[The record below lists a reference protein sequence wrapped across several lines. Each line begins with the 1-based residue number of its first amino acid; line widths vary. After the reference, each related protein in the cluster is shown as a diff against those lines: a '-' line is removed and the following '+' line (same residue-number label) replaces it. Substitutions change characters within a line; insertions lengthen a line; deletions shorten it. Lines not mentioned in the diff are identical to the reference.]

1 MSPANQ
7 ESVCYMKPL
16 SATVEVEVPFHDVD
30 VMHVV
35 WHGHYIKYFEVARC
49 ALLRLFNYDY
59 PEMRSSG
66 YAWPVVSCQL
76 KYIRPARFGQLLL
89 VTATLMEFENRLKI
103 SYEVTDKL
111 SGERLTKG
119 VSTQVAVDVLSG
131 ELQLVSPPVVHQEL
145 SRLWGCA

>member
-1 MSPANQ
+1 
-7 ESVCYMKPL
+7 MKPL

-66 YAWPVVSCQL
+66 YAWPVVACQL

-131 ELQLVSPPVVHQEL
+131 ELQLVSPPVVYQEL

>member
-1 MSPANQ
+1 
-7 ESVCYMKPL
+7 MKPL

-66 YAWPVVSCQL
+66 YAWPVVACQL

-103 SYEVTDKL
+103 SYQVTDKL

-145 SRLWGCA
+145 

>member
-1 MSPANQ
+1 
-7 ESVCYMKPL
+7 MKPL

-66 YAWPVVSCQL
+66 YAWPVVACQL

-103 SYEVTDKL
+103 SYQVTDKL

-131 ELQLVSPPVVHQEL
+131 ELQLVSPTVVHQEL